1 MQSREKVRNIA
12 HSTLARLLGSS
23 TSVQYLQVL
32 HTINQQK
39 GKRVGYD
46 KPQASVFCSQ
56 STRKHQHISKRVTRG
71 LRRIFSMSKEG
82 FLIAHEE
89 QERSAIYYCVLGEG
103 RLQFFS
109 RRFSGV
115 LVRELTL
122 SRSKLKIRGVPDE
135 DARGCPF
142 SFTVQL
148 QRARIQDG
156 RQIVVGKPEL
166 LVLSAPSWG
175 ERKAWGNAIHAWQR
189 NYWGDPQHQAA
200 NMDDE
205 ELEAFFLAQHKA
217 LEGALQVSM
226 EFSSPEYYSDVK
238 RAMNS
243 SSNTT
248 SAASQQNGSH
258 NSSSNSAR
266 RSAKKKAAAAAV
278 SRMLFNRAQ
287 AVKSIGSHVGKKI
300 RATRSA
306 VSFSL
311 PPMGVSFA
319 SAAPQ
324 QPAH

>member
-1 MQSREKVRNIA
+1 
-12 HSTLARLLGSS
+12 
-23 TSVQYLQVL
+23 
-32 HTINQQK
+32 
-39 GKRVGYD
+39 
-46 KPQASVFCSQ
+46 
-56 STRKHQHISKRVTRG
+56 
-71 LRRIFSMSKEG
+71 MSKEG

-89 QERSAIYYCVLGEG
+89 HERSAIYYCVLGEG

-122 SRSKLKIRGVPDE
+122 TRSKLKIRGVPDE

-156 RQIVVGKPEL
+156 RQIVIGRPEL

-189 NYWGDPQHQAA
+189 NYWGDPQHQSA

-217 LEGALQVSM
+217 LEGALQVAM
-226 EFSSPEYYSDVK
+226 EFSLPEYYSDVK
-238 RAMNS
+238 RITS
-243 SSNTT
+243 SGSNAT
-248 SAASQQNGSH
+248 SAASSQPNGSH

-266 RSAKKKAAAAAV
+266 RSAKKKAAAAAM
-278 SRMLFNRAQ
+278 SRMLFSRAQ
-287 AVKSIGSHVGKKI
+287 AVKSMGSQVGKKI
-300 RATRSA
+300 RATKSA